1 MWRVI
6 PGQLLDYRSWDDDE
20 FVLYNNLS
28 GDTHLLGAAAIAILL
43 TLKQAPATPEALAQS
58 LRAAFEPDTQAE
70 LEQQV
75 SGLLAD
81 LKRLHLVELPA
92 C

>member
-6 PGQLLDYRSWDDDE
+6 PGQALQYRVWDDE

-28 GDTHLLGAAAIAILL
+28 GDTHLLGANAIHVLLAMQHTAADE
-43 TLKQAPATPEALAQS
+43 EALITSLCHSSGAERDEESLDQVAQ
-58 LRAAFEPDTQAE
+58 
-70 LEQQV
+70 
-75 SGLLAD
+75 LLAD
-81 LKRLHLVELPA
+81 LQSLALIEPIV

>member
-6 PGQLLDYRSWDDDE
+6 PGQALQYRVWDDE

-28 GDTHLLGAAAIAILL
+28 GDTHLLGANAVHVLLALQHAAADEE
-43 TLKQAPATPEALAQS
+43 TLITSLCLSLGIERDEESPLQVAQ
-58 LRAAFEPDTQAE
+58 
-70 LEQQV
+70 
-75 SGLLAD
+75 LLAD
-81 LKRLHLVELPA
+81 LQSLSLIERNA

>member
-1 MWRVI
+1 MWRLI
-6 PGQLLDYRSWDDDE
+6 PGQSLQYRAWDDE

-28 GDTHLLGAAAIAILL
+28 GDTHLLGASAMHILL
-43 TLKQAPATPEALAQS
+43 TLQ
-58 LRAAFEPDTQAE
+58 RAASDEEAMTESLGASLQRNPDNG
-70 LEQQV
+70 LPSLQV

-81 LKRLHLVELPA
+81 LAALALIEHNE

>member
-6 PGQLLDYRSWDDDE
+6 PGQVLQYRVWDDE

-28 GDTHLLGAAAIAILL
+28 GDTHLLGANAIHALLALQHTAADEE
-43 TLKQAPATPEALAQS
+43 TLITSLCLSSGIERDEESHAQV
-58 LRAAFEPDTQAE
+58 AQ
-70 LEQQV
+70 
-75 SGLLAD
+75 LLAD
-81 LKRLHLVELPA
+81 LQSLALIEHIV